1 MAQLR
6 GGHPGQ
12 RGLCRT
18 LAESAGGGRLLVGER
33 TKRSRREGTPAAR
46 ENRIV
51 GLQPLTEYRR
61 CPSSALVDLT
71 VSPIFLPRT
80 PDINPRTECAC
91 QPLSFIS
98 SFPVAPP
105 ERFSRSRTLAVLL
118 PWRARVAFL
127 GDLAD
132 VAPLLAFFAGVAF
145 LPDLA
150 WDGATWALCAATCGF
165 LAGFGCSAGVAFLPD
180 LAWDGATWALCAAT
194 CGFLA
199 GFGCSAGAL
208 AWVFAVSS
216 GMPFILRSPWAVIT
230 AIPSITRVRR
240 NCKLIVRGI
249 QIGDGAAREANP
261 ASRQRVAHGRTRGK
275 IRPEDGAGDCRAA
288 VSRQPGGG
296 GPRGRDQP

>member
-18 LAESAGGGRLLVGER
+18 LAESAGGGRLLFGER

-91 QPLSFIS
+91 QPVAFIS

-118 PWRARVAFL
+118 PWLAR
-127 GDLAD
+127 
-132 VAPLLAFFAGVAF
+132 
-145 LPDLA
+145 
-150 WDGATWALCAATCGF
+150 
-165 LAGFGCSAGVAFLPD
+165 VAFLPD

-230 AIPSITRVRR
+230 AIPSITRVRG
-240 NCKLIVRGI
+240 NCKLIVRGF
-249 QIGDGAAREANP
+249 Q
-261 ASRQRVAHGRTRGK
+261 
-275 IRPEDGAGDCRAA
+275 
-288 VSRQPGGG
+288 
-296 GPRGRDQP
+296 